1 MPIRGP
7 DPTPIDSL
15 FQRHDIS
22 RLPEIE
28 GDTGRKKAF
37 KHYPIGYFHIDIA
50 EVRTEEG
57 SVARAIAKVAG
68 WQG

>member
-37 KHYPIGYFHIDIA
+37 KHCQRFDRLGDQRRSRH
-50 EVRTEEG
+50 
-57 SVARAIAKVAG
+57 
-68 WQG
+68 